1 MGVRKLWRTLY
12 ETIYAFLV
20 GSALKLR
27 YRIQIE
33 GEKSLRPHPNKGC
46 LFLSNHVAEIDPVIL
61 EYLFWSRFHVRP
73 LAVDY
78 LFKNP
83 VVRWFLQSVQ
93 AIPVPSFV
101 PGKAREDALAQM
113 DTFCAKASQ
122 ILDNGGSLL
131 LYPSGR
137 LSRNG
142 KEEIIN
148 QYSAYVI
155 LHRSKECNVFLVR
168 ISGLWG
174 SSFSRYKTQ
183 TTPKLGKVFKMALKA
198 VLRSGIFF
206 LPKRTVKVTI
216 HQMDYK
222 YLMQFSKKQDLNAFL
237 SSWFNEEQADLPIEV
252 PYN

>member
-1 MGVRKLWRTLY
+1 MKIRELWQ
-12 ETIYAFLV
+12 TIYEAIYSFLV

-27 YRIQIE
+27 YRIQVE
-33 GEKSLRPHPNKGC
+33 GDTCLQPYPNRGC

-61 EYLFWSRFHVRP
+61 EYLFWTRFHIRP

-83 VVRWFLQSVQ
+83 IVRWFLQSVQ

-101 PGKAREDALAQM
+101 PGRAREDTLEQM
-113 DTFCAKASQ
+113 DAFYAKTSQ

-131 LYPSGR
+131 LYPAGK

-148 QYSAYVI
+148 QYSAYVL
-155 LHRSKECNVFLVR
+155 LHRAKECNVFLVR

-174 SSFSRYKTQ
+174 SAFSRYKTQ
-183 TTPKLGKVFKMALKA
+183 TTPKLGKVFKMALQA
-198 VLRSGIFF
+198 LLRRGIFF
-206 LPKRTVKVTI
+206 LPKRTVKVSI
-216 HQMDYK
+216 HQVSYE
-222 YLMQFSKKQDLNAFL
+222 YLTQFPKKQDLNAFL
-237 SSWFNEEQADLPIEV
+237 SSWFNEGQADLPIEV

>member
-1 MGVRKLWRTLY
+1 MKICKLWRA
-12 ETIYAFLV
+12 IYAIYGFLI

-27 YRIQIE
+27 YRIQVE
-33 GEKSLRPHPNKGC
+33 GEKSLNPHPNQGC

-61 EYLFWSRFHVRP
+61 EYLFWHRFHVRP

-78 LFKNP
+78 LFKDP
-83 VVRWFLQSVQ
+83 VVRWFLNSVR

-101 PGKAREDALAQM
+101 LGKAGEDTLKQM
-113 DTFCAKASQ
+113 DAFYTEASQ
-122 ILDNGGSLL
+122 ILNNCGSLL
-131 LYPSGR
+131 LYPSGK

-174 SSFSRYKTQ
+174 SAFSRYKTQ
-183 TTPKLGKVFKMALKA
+183 MSPKLGKVFKMALKA
-198 VLRSGIFF
+198 LLRRGIFF

-216 HQMDYK
+216 HQISYE
-222 YLMQFSKKQDLNAFL
+222 YLTQFSNKRDLNAFL
-237 SSWFNEEQADLPIEV
+237 SSWFNEGQVDLPIEV